1 MRIGRLVL
9 GGVCVTAMTGCFL
22 PKAPTTTDLYLQG
35 ELQAERGDLDTAM
48 ASLSKAIEKNPQMGL
63 AYVARGKLFKD
74 KGDYQKAAGD
84 FEKASSLEPY
94 NFSAHYELGL
104 MYQYLLRFS
113 EAITAY
119 QRAVEIRPLDPNA
132 NMNMAMVYLQMGQ
145 PLRGLPYAQR
155 ALQGGGSDSDTAN
168 AYANLGTIDATLGN
182 DDAAI
187 EAFKHSLELS
197 SRQPEV
203 YLNLGQEY
211 IKLSKFE
218 QARGVLEN
226 ARQIVV
232 SPAISERLG
241 LVYYK
246 LHDLEKARAAFQDA
260 LRQTPNYTQALNG
273 LGVVAMT
280 RSLAM
285 TPPDV
290 DAAREA
296 LEYWNKSLKIDP
308 NQAAI
313 QQLVNKY
320 SRGK

>member
-1 MRIGRLVL
+1 MRMGRLLL
-9 GGVCVTAMTGCFL
+9 GLACAASMSGCFFRT
-22 PKAPTTTDLYLQG
+22 APSTTDRYLQG

-48 ASLSKAIEKNPQMGL
+48 TSLSKAIEKNPQMGL
-63 AYVARGKLFKD
+63 AYVARGKLYKD

-84 FEKASSLEPY
+84 FAKASTLEPY

-113 EAITAY
+113 EAIAAY

-145 PLRGLPYAQR
+145 PLRGLPYAER
-155 ALQGGGSDSDTAN
+155 ALQGGGSDAETAN
-168 AYANLGTIDATLGN
+168 AYANLGTISATLGN

-187 EAFKHSLELS
+187 EAFKHSLELN

-203 YLNLGQEY
+203 YLNLGQDY
-211 IKLSKFE
+211 IKLSRFE
-218 QARGVLEN
+218 QARSVLEN

-246 LHDLEKARAAFQDA
+246 LHDYEKARASFEDA
-260 LRQTPNYTQALNG
+260 LRQKPEYTQALNG

-280 RSLAM
+280 RSLGS

-290 DAAREA
+290 DAAKQA
-296 LEYWNKSLKIDP
+296 LDYWDKSLKIDP
-308 NQAAI
+308 NQPAI

-320 SRGK
+320 SQRK

>member
-1 MRIGRLVL
+1 MRIGRWVL
-9 GGVCVTAMTGCFL
+9 TVAWTASMTGCFL
-22 PKAPTTTDLYLQG
+22 PSAPTTTDLYLQG
-35 ELQAERGDLDTAM
+35 ELQQERGDLDSAM

-63 AYVARGKLFKD
+63 AYVARGKLYKD
-74 KGDYQKAAGD
+74 KGDYPKAAGD

-104 MYQYLLRFS
+104 MYQYLQRFT
-113 EAITAY
+113 EAIAAY

-132 NMNMAMVYLQMGQ
+132 NMNMAMVYTEMGQ

-155 ALQGGGSDSDTAN
+155 ALQGGGTDAETAN
-168 AYANLGTIDATLGN
+168 AYANLGTISATLGN

-187 EAFKHSLELS
+187 EAFKHSLELN
-197 SRQPEV
+197 SRQAEV

-211 IKLSKFE
+211 IKLAKFE

-246 LHDLEKARAAFQDA
+246 LHDLEKARASFEDA
-260 LRQTPNYTQALNG
+260 LHQTPNYTQALNG

-280 RSLAM
+280 RSLGS

-296 LEYWNKSLKIDP
+296 LEYWNQSLKIDP
-308 NQAAI
+308 NQTAI

-320 SRGK
+320 SARK

>member
-1 MRIGRLVL
+1 MKSGQLIL
-9 GGVCVTAMTGCFL
+9 GLACITAMSGCFFHT
-22 PKAPTTTDLYLQG
+22 APSTTDLYLQG
-35 ELQAERGDLDTAM
+35 ELQAERGDMDTAM

-63 AYVARGKLFKD
+63 AYVARGKLYKD

-104 MYQYLLRFS
+104 MYQYLQRFA
-113 EAITAY
+113 EAIAAY

-132 NMNMAMVYLQMGQ
+132 NMNMAMAYTEMGQ

-155 ALQGGGSDSDTAN
+155 AIQGGGSDSETAN
-168 AYANLGTIDATLGN
+168 AYANLGTISATLGN

-187 EAFKHSLELS
+187 EAFKHSLELN

-211 IKLSKFE
+211 IKLTKFE

-246 LHDLEKARAAFQDA
+246 LHNLDKSRAAFEDA
-260 LRQTPNYTQALNG
+260 LRQSPNYTQALNG

-280 RSLAM
+280 RSLASS
-285 TPPDV
+285 PPDM

-296 LEYWNKSLKIDP
+296 LENWNQSLKIDP
-308 NQAAI
+308 TQTAI

-320 SRGK
+320 SMRK